1 MPGDSIYH
9 ERQRRQ
15 LCALH
20 ALNNLFQSD
29 IFTKSQLD
37 EVCKNLSPQV
47 WINPHRSVLGLG
59 DYDVN
64 VIMTAL
70 QEKGCEAAWFDK
82 RKDPS
87 CINCDEVVGFI
98 LNIPADYKFG
108 YVTLPIKKRH
118 WIAVRKIDDG
128 FYYNLDSKLE
138 SPQCI
143 GDEKSLMSYL
153 KGQLEL
159 NDRELFIIVQTNDS
173 DNDNASQKWLKNSST
188 TSVVEAVETEN
199 SNKSN
204 SVDNSK
210 VTEEVV

>member
-1 MPGDSIYH
+1 MPGDAIYH

-29 IFTKSQLD
+29 IYTKAQLD

-87 CINCDEVVGFI
+87 CINFDEVVGFI

-128 FYYNLDSKLE
+128 QYYNLDSKLE

-143 GDEKSLMSYL
+143 GDEESLLTYL
-153 KGQLEL
+153 KGQLES
-159 NDRELFIIVQTNDS
+159 NDRELFIIVQTNES
-173 DNDNASQKWLKNSST
+173 ENAHKWLKT
-188 TSVVEAVETEN
+188 TSTSSVEEATEIET
-199 SNKSN
+199 KSN
-204 SVDNSK
+204 SVENGRLE
-210 VTEEVV
+210 EEVAS